1 MSNSKL
7 VVNFRIMK
15 KFSRCVI
22 IGAAQIEN
30 YQKIKTFLKPETDFY
45 VFCDGG
51 LNHEAPLGI
60 KPNLIIGDF
69 DSHEKPN
76 IEENGEC
83 QHTQIIALPREKD
96 DTDVFYAVKQAV
108 GMKFKD
114 FLLVGVIG
122 NRFDHSMVNISV
134 LQYLS
139 ENGLE
144 AKIIDDYSEMEV
156 LENRKEYSV
165 GTGYSFFSLMTLSDK
180 ASGIFIE
187 DAKFPLRNGKI
198 HASYQY
204 GISNEVLP
212 GKTSKIRVKKGK
224 VLLIK
229 VW

>member
-1 MSNSKL
+1 
-7 VVNFRIMK
+7 MK
-15 KFSRCVI
+15 SFSRCVI
-22 IGAAQIEN
+22 VGAAQITN
-30 YQKIKTFLKPETDFY
+30 HQKIRSLLSPQSDFY
-45 VFCDGG
+45 IFCDGG
-51 LNHEAPLGI
+51 LDHEKQLGV

-76 IEENGEC
+76 IEENGEYPE
-83 QHTQIIALPREKD
+83 TKIIALPREKD

-108 GMKFKD
+108 GMGFKE
-114 FLLVGVIG
+114 FILVGVIG

-139 ENGLE
+139 EKGLK
-144 AKIIDDYSEMEV
+144 ARIVDDYSEMEV
-156 LENRKEYSV
+156 LENRKEYFV
-165 GTGYSFFSLMTLSDK
+165 GAGYSFFSLMTLSDK

-198 HASYQY
+198 RASYQY
-204 GISNEVLP
+204 GISNEVP
-212 GKTSKIRVKKGK
+212 EGKTSRIFIKKGK